1 MANNASTEKRIRQ
14 SERSRQ
20 RNRAVKTRVRTAV
33 KELRDAVAAGDA
45 DKAKDLLPK
54 TASLLDPPAQQG
66 SIHRNAAARTKSRLQ
81 KAVSSLSE

>member
-1 MANNASTEKRIRQ
+1 MANNPSTIKRIRQ
-14 SERSRQ
+14 AERSRQ

-54 TASLLDPPAQQG
+54 TASLLDTTAQQG
-66 SIHRNAAARTKSRLQ
+66 SIHRNTAARTKARLQ
-81 KAVSSLSE
+81 KAVSSLGE